1 MIKFPL
7 LTSEDVEV
15 KVKQITKSGALMLLY
30 KTARVDARVLDD
42 TVGVMNWTCDFREVK
57 DNLFCRIGIRE
68 DSSQD
73 FVYKEDCGIESG
85 QDDGNEKKAEA
96 SDAFKRAAVKWG
108 IGRELYTSPQI
119 WAAVATVEKNNK
131 WVLQDPF
138 AKYVVTRFE
147 CNEVTRVITALEIA
161 NAKSGV
167 VVFRWEMP
175 TNGAIAQKMV
185 KTFAGASSEVPTE
198 GSVETPEAPETTV
211 AAPTLDEL
219 KRSIIAMLKIMATR
233 DGNRNAYAEIL
244 TKVTGDTAFK
254 CNVATQE
261 QYDTV
266 AAIAEAM
273 KAAGYGN

>member
-30 KTARVDARVLDD
+30 KTARVDARVLDE
-42 TVGVMNWTCDFREVK
+42 TVGPLNWTCDFREIK
-57 DNLFCRIGIRE
+57 DNLFCRIGVRERE
-68 DSSQD
+68 DQA

-119 WAAVATVEKNNK
+119 WAAVATVEKNGK
-131 WVLQDPF
+131 WVLQDPY

-147 CNEVTRVITALEIA
+147 CNESTRVITAVEIT
-161 NAKSGV
+161 NVKSGI
-167 VVFRWEMP
+167 VVFSWVIP
-175 TNGAIAQKMV
+175 TDGVMAQKMV
-185 KTFAGASSEVPTE
+185 KTFAGMDAEVVDPVVKE
-198 GSVETPEAPETTV
+198 VEVQDAIIP
-211 AAPTLDEL
+211 LDEL
-219 KRSIIAMLKIMATR
+219 KRRIVAMLKVMATR
-233 DGNRNAYAEIL
+233 DGNRDAYVDIL
-244 TKVTGDTAFK
+244 TRVTGGTTFK
-254 CNVATQE
+254 CNVATEE

-266 AAIAEAM
+266 AAIEA
-273 KAAGYGN
+273 ALRTAGYGS

>member
-42 TVGVMNWTCDFREVK
+42 TVGPMNWTCDFREIK
-57 DNLFCRIGIRE
+57 DNLFCRIGVRE
-68 DSSQD
+68 DVSQD

-119 WAAVATVEKNNK
+119 WASVATVERNGK
-131 WVLQDPF
+131 WFLQDPY

-147 CNEVTRVITALEIA
+147 CNQVTRVITALEIT

-185 KTFAGASSEVPTE
+185 KTFAGAS
-198 GSVETPEAPETTV
+198 PEAPAEEPAETSDATA
-211 AAPTLDEL
+211 AAPTLEEL
-219 KRSIIAMLKIMATR
+219 KRSIVAMLRTMATR

-244 TKVTGDTAFK
+244 IKVTGDTSFK